1 MTTEP
6 TVDPALF
13 DRLQSALK
21 TGGALT
27 AVDTL
32 CSELEAAG
40 DFQNLFYAR
49 LMRKRVELGA
59 TPFPTGPAADLPD
72 QLHASYEDAIRQ
84 AGREVG
90 RRYLECNDIPRAWPF
105 FRMLGEP
112 DPVRAAIA
120 AYRPGPDD
128 DTYPIVEIAWQ
139 HGVYPEKGFDLV
151 LDRNGVCS
159 AITMVHSSDLS
170 QNESL
175 RTYCV
180 QRLVRALH
188 TQLVE
193 RLRADLDSRGIAVP
207 ADATVESMI
216 AGREELFPDDGYHID
231 TSHLSAV
238 VQLALHLPRCPEL
251 ELARELALYGSQL
264 APGLRGD
271 NDPPFEGTY
280 ADYRVYL
287 EILAGRDL
295 ETGLAHFRLKAEQ
308 GTADGYQFPAEA
320 LINLLLKVG
329 RPKEALEVA
338 SKYLKGCD
346 ERQLS
351 CPGLTE
357 LARQNKDY
365 GKLIEVAR
373 DKADPVTFVAGLIAQ
388 SASLGGVRGPL

>member
-6 TVDPALF
+6 APDPALL
-13 DRLQSALK
+13 DRLQSTLDA
-21 TGGALT
+21 GGALA
-27 AVDTL
+27 AVDAL

-59 TPFPTGPAADLPD
+59 SPFPTGPASELPD
-72 QLHASYEDAIRQ
+72 NLHEAYENAIRQ

-90 RRYLECNDIPRAWPF
+90 GRYLECNDIPRAWPF

-128 DTYPIVEIAWQ
+128 DTYPVVEIAWQ

-180 QRLVRALH
+180 QQLVRALH
-188 TQLVE
+188 AQLVE
-193 RLRADLDSRGIAVP
+193 RLRTDLESRGVTVP

-216 AGREELFPDDGYHID
+216 AGREELFADDGYHID

-287 EILAGRDL
+287 EVLAGKDL
-295 ETGLAHFRLKAEQ
+295 ESGLAHFRRKAEQ
-308 GTADGYQFPAEA
+308 GMADGYQFPAEV
-320 LINLLLKVG
+320 LINLLLKAG
-329 RPKEALEVA
+329 RPEEALEVA
-338 SKYLKGCD
+338 SQYLRGCD

-373 DKADPVTFVAGLIAQ
+373 DRADPVMFVAGLIAQ
-388 SASLGGVRGPL
+388 SASQGRVRSSL